1 MGFFDKFRRE
11 KRSTEGAVTLEQLLG
26 GNETLTVKIA
36 MQVPAVAYCVE
47 MIASAAAMLPV
58 KLYIRKSDGET
69 EEITDDPRITLLNG
83 QTGDT
88 MNADNMRR
96 VWVRDFLLT
105 GSAFAYIETR
115 YGMPCALKYIPSGA
129 VGVMSSDTDYIHKH
143 FSYIVT
149 GKEIFPH
156 QMLKILRNSDGFG
169 RGRGIVGESPLIMDT
184 MYQLLKFQK
193 NQVLKGGNKRGF
205 LKSDAPV
212 RKEVKDD
219 IEEKWRQLNSNDD
232 SAERIMFLNG
242 NIDFKEMS
250 STAVEMQ
257 LNENVQTNDAE
268 IMRLFGTADGILSP
282 ETVKNAVMPVL
293 DVFEAAFDS
302 DLLLESEKADHYFA
316 FDTKE
321 LTRGDIST
329 RYSAYATAL
338 QNNFMQ
344 LDEVRALEDLPPLGF
359 NYITLG
365 LQNVLVNPKTGKVYT
380 PNTNASANMNQ
391 LDNIVGNGE
400 DRAEPIQ
407 GEGGYL
413 QDPSTGRMM
422 GRVGSGGSAN
432 VSGKPLD
439 KAAKSGIIKST
450 DKSGK
455 EYEVKYNS
463 LSEDAFKK
471 DFDEAKNTVSADKAW
486 RVDDTYT
493 ADDYKRMKCK
503 CFVTEGG
510 SCVAV
515 KPDGDI
521 ISVCKNFNSTVQETG
536 SDLIKIA
543 VANGGTKLD
552 SFSGNYGFYA
562 KCGFEPVSWTPFDE
576 NYAPKGW
583 RKGIDDPEDVIF
595 FKYVGKPVDHSKA
608 ALSKFLQNTPSSK
621 SYDDAEAERDGKL

>member
-302 DLLLESEKADHYFA
+302 DMLLESEKADHYFA

-365 LQNVLVNPKTGKVYT
+365 LQNVLVNPATGEVYT
-380 PNTNASANMNQ
+380 PNTNASANMNR

-432 VSGKPLD
+432 VSGNGVD
-439 KAAKSGIIKST
+439 KAG
-450 DKSGK
+450 
-455 EYEVKYNS
+455 ERKYNKDDEIS
-463 LSEDAFKK
+463 ALGANKFEQGFSEENLDRH
-471 DFDEAKNTVSADKAW
+471 W
-486 RVDDTYT
+486 
-493 ADDYKRMKCK
+493 
-503 CFVTEGG
+503 GG
-510 SCVAV
+510 
-515 KPDGDI
+515 
-521 ISVCKNFNSTVQETG
+521 IS
-536 SDLIKIA
+536 
-543 VANGGTKLD
+543 
-552 SFSGNYGFYA
+552 
-562 KCGFEPVSWTPFDE
+562 
-576 NYAPKGW
+576 
-583 RKGIDDPEDVIF
+583 
-595 FKYVGKPVDHSKA
+595 DHSKEYKGFTREQYAQRALELVQSA
-608 ALSKFLQNTPSSK
+608 A
-621 SYDDAEAERDGKL
+621 DGKNILGYKLSDGTVVRYDVNTNDYVKGHPKYGIYTMFKPKNESAYFHKKKRDEGGITK

>member
-11 KRSTEGAVTLEQLLG
+11 KRSGAVTLEQLIG
-26 GNETLTVKIA
+26 GNKALTVKTA

-69 EEITDDPRITLLNG
+69 EEIKDDPRITLLNG

-96 VWVRDFLLT
+96 VWVRDYLLT
-105 GSAFAYIETR
+105 GSAYGYIETR
-115 YGMPCALKYIPSGA
+115 YGMPFAVKYIPSSA
-129 VGVMSSDTDYIHKH
+129 VSVMSSEIDYIHKH
-143 FSYIVT
+143 YTYIVT
-149 GKEIFPH
+149 GREIFPY
-156 QMLKILRNSDGFG
+156 QMLKILRNTDGFG
-169 RGRGIVGESPLIMDT
+169 RGRGIIEESPLIMDT
-184 MYQLLKFQK
+184 MFQLLKFQK

-205 LKSDAPV
+205 LKSDQPV
-212 RKEVKDD
+212 RKDVEDNIKENWQK
-219 IEEKWRQLNSNDD
+219 INSNEDV
-232 SAERIMFLNG
+232 ENVMFLNG
-242 NIDFKEMS
+242 NIDFREMS
-250 STAVEMQ
+250 STSVEMQ
-257 LNENVQTNDAE
+257 LNENVKTNDAE

-293 DVFEAAFDS
+293 DAFEAAFDS
-302 DLLLESEKADHYFA
+302 DLLLESERSDHYFA

-321 LTRGDIST
+321 LTRGDITS
-329 RYSAYATAL
+329 RYNAYATAL

-344 LDEVRALEDLPPLGF
+344 LDEVRELEDLPPLGF

-365 LQNVLVNPKTGKVYT
+365 LQNVLVNPATGEVYT
-380 PNTNASANMNQ
+380 PNTNASANMNR
-391 LDNIVGNGE
+391 LGDIGRNGE
-400 DRAEPIQ
+400 DRAEKLEIRTPVFGDGHRIIDNV
-407 GEGGYL
+407 G
-413 QDPSTGRMM
+413 S
-422 GRVGSGGSAN
+422 GSGGSAN
-432 VSGKPLD
+432 VSENGVD
-439 KAAKSGIIKST
+439 KAGKSGIIKST
-450 DKSGK
+450 DKAGK

-521 ISVCKNFNSTVQETG
+521 ISVCKNFNNTTQETG
-536 SDLIKIA
+536 RDLIKIA

-576 NYAPKGW
+576 AYAPKGW

-608 ALSKFLQNTPSSK
+608 ALSKFLHNTPSSK

>member
-1 MGFFDKFRRE
+1 MGFFDYFRRE

-69 EEITDDPRITLLNG
+69 EEIKDDPRITLLNG

-365 LQNVLVNPKTGKVYT
+365 LQNVLVNPATGEVYT
-380 PNTNASANMNQ
+380 PNTNASANMNR
-391 LDNIVGNGE
+391 LGDIG
-400 DRAEPIQ
+400 DDKKDLTDAENNSIINKRSDFEIRREIH
-407 GEGGYL
+407 GDDGKII
-413 QDPSTGRMM
+413 D
-422 GRVGSGGSAN
+422 N
-432 VSGKPLD
+432 VSNNGVEVFRKVFSNISTEEIVKYHESLADITPKEMYDLLKEMNLDVKPL
-439 KAAKSGIIKST
+439 S
-450 DKSGK
+450 
-455 EYEVKYNS
+455 
-463 LSEDAFKK
+463 
-471 DFDEAKNTVSADKAW
+471 
-486 RVDDTYT
+486 
-493 ADDYKRMKCK
+493 
-503 CFVTEGG
+503 
-510 SCVAV
+510 
-515 KPDGDI
+515 
-521 ISVCKNFNSTVQETG
+521 
-536 SDLIKIA
+536 
-543 VANGGTKLD
+543 
-552 SFSGNYGFYA
+552 
-562 KCGFEPVSWTPFDE
+562 
-576 NYAPKGW
+576 KG
-583 RKGIDDPEDVIF
+583 RLKGIPFEKGGG
-595 FKYVGKPVDHSKA
+595 FKI
-608 ALSKFLQNTPSSK
+608 N
-621 SYDDAEAERDGKL
+621 YDDNAVFQYHPASRSHHIGAYWKVSQKEVEHRYDLKGHEKRR

>member
-1 MGFFDKFRRE
+1 MGFFDYFRRE

-129 VGVMSSDTDYIHKH
+129 VCVMSSDTDYIHKH

-184 MYQLLKFQK
+184 MYQLLKVQK

-365 LQNVLVNPKTGKVYT
+365 LQNVLVNPATGEVYT
-380 PNTNASANMNQ
+380 PNTNASANMNR
-391 LDNIVGNGE
+391 LDNIDKDNNEVTRE
-400 DRAEPIQ
+400 EFDRQ
-407 GEGGYL
+407 
-413 QDPSTGRMM
+413 
-422 GRVGSGGSAN
+422 
-432 VSGKPLD
+432 
-439 KAAKSGIIKST
+439 
-450 DKSGK
+450 
-455 EYEVKYNS
+455 YNE
-463 LSEDAFKK
+463 LKK
-471 DFDEAKNTVSADKAW
+471 
-486 RVDDTYT
+486 
-493 ADDYKRMKCK
+493 
-503 CFVTEGG
+503 
-510 SCVAV
+510 
-515 KPDGDI
+515 
-521 ISVCKNFNSTVQETG
+521 ISK
-536 SDLIKIA
+536 K
-543 VANGGTKLD
+543 
-552 SFSGNYGFYA
+552 
-562 KCGFEPVSWTPFDE
+562 
-576 NYAPKGW
+576 
-583 RKGIDDPEDVIF
+583 
-595 FKYVGKPVDHSKA
+595 
-608 ALSKFLQNTPSSK
+608 
-621 SYDDAEAERDGKL
+621 

>member
-1 MGFFDKFRRE
+1 MGFFDRFRRE
-11 KRSTEGAVTLEQLLG
+11 KRSGAVTLEQLLG

-129 VGVMSSDTDYIHKH
+129 VSVISKDIDYINKH
-143 FSYIVT
+143 YTYVVT
-149 GKEIFPH
+149 GREIFPH
-156 QMLKILRNSDGFG
+156 RMLKILRNSDGFG

-365 LQNVLVNPKTGKVYT
+365 LQNVLVNPATGEVYT
-380 PNTNASANMNQ
+380 PNTNASANMNR
-391 LDNIVGNGE
+391 LGDIGE
-400 DRAEPIQ
+400 D
-407 GEGGYL
+407 GEKDLTDEENNSIINKRSNFEIRREIHGDDGKII
-413 QDPSTGRMM
+413 D
-422 GRVGSGGSAN
+422 N
-432 VSGKPLD
+432 VSNNGVDVFRKVFSNISTEEIVKYHESLADITPKEMYDLLNEMNFDVKPL
-439 KAAKSGIIKST
+439 S
-450 DKSGK
+450 
-455 EYEVKYNS
+455 
-463 LSEDAFKK
+463 
-471 DFDEAKNTVSADKAW
+471 
-486 RVDDTYT
+486 
-493 ADDYKRMKCK
+493 
-503 CFVTEGG
+503 
-510 SCVAV
+510 
-515 KPDGDI
+515 
-521 ISVCKNFNSTVQETG
+521 
-536 SDLIKIA
+536 
-543 VANGGTKLD
+543 
-552 SFSGNYGFYA
+552 
-562 KCGFEPVSWTPFDE
+562 
-576 NYAPKGW
+576 KG
-583 RKGIDDPEDVIF
+583 RLKGIPFEKGGG
-595 FKYVGKPVDHSKA
+595 FKINYDYNAVFQYHPA
-608 ALSKFLQNTPSSK
+608 YLSHHKGAYWKISHK
-621 SYDDAEAERDGKL
+621 EVEHRYDLNGHEKRH

>member
-1 MGFFDKFRRE
+1 MGFFDYFRRE

-26 GNETLTVKIA
+26 GNEKLTVKIA

-365 LQNVLVNPKTGKVYT
+365 LQNVLVNPATGEVYT

-391 LDNIVGNGE
+391 LGDIGE
-400 DRAEPIQ
+400 ER
-407 GEGGYL
+407 GYFFKKH
-413 QDPSTGRMM
+413 
-422 GRVGSGGSAN
+422 
-432 VSGKPLD
+432 GKTIYVD
-439 KAAKSGIIKST
+439 T
-450 DKSGK
+450 DKSSGK
-455 EYEVKYNS
+455 SVDKTGERKYNKDDEISALGANKFERGFSEEGLDIHWGGESDHSGEYEGFTREQYAQRALDLIQSAADNKYIFGYKMSDGTIVRYDIKENDFVKGHPKYGIYTMFKPTEKS
-463 LSEDAFKK
+463 VYFHRQKKK
-471 DFDEAKNTVSADKAW
+471 D
-486 RVDDTYT
+486 
-493 ADDYKRMKCK
+493 
-503 CFVTEGG
+503 
-510 SCVAV
+510 
-515 KPDGDI
+515 
-521 ISVCKNFNSTVQETG
+521 
-536 SDLIKIA
+536 
-543 VANGGTKLD
+543 GGTVK
-552 SFSGNYGFYA
+552 
-562 KCGFEPVSWTPFDE
+562 
-576 NYAPKGW
+576 
-583 RKGIDDPEDVIF
+583 
-595 FKYVGKPVDHSKA
+595 
-608 ALSKFLQNTPSSK
+608 
-621 SYDDAEAERDGKL
+621 

>member
-1 MGFFDKFRRE
+1 M
-11 KRSTEGAVTLEQLLG
+11 
-26 GNETLTVKIA
+26 
-36 MQVPAVAYCVE
+36 
-47 MIASAAAMLPV
+47 
-58 KLYIRKSDGET
+58 
-69 EEITDDPRITLLNG
+69 
-83 QTGDT
+83 
-88 MNADNMRR
+88 
-96 VWVRDFLLT
+96 
-105 GSAFAYIETR
+105 
-115 YGMPCALKYIPSGA
+115 
-129 VGVMSSDTDYIHKH
+129 
-143 FSYIVT
+143 
-149 GKEIFPH
+149 
-156 QMLKILRNSDGFG
+156 
-169 RGRGIVGESPLIMDT
+169 
-184 MYQLLKFQK
+184 
-193 NQVLKGGNKRGF
+193 
-205 LKSDAPV
+205 
-212 RKEVKDD
+212 
-219 IEEKWRQLNSNDD
+219 
-232 SAERIMFLNG
+232 
-242 NIDFKEMS
+242 
-250 STAVEMQ
+250 
-257 LNENVQTNDAE
+257 
-268 IMRLFGTADGILSP
+268 
-282 ETVKNAVMPVL
+282 
-293 DVFEAAFDS
+293 
-302 DLLLESEKADHYFA
+302 
-316 FDTKE
+316 
-321 LTRGDIST
+321 
-329 RYSAYATAL
+329 
-338 QNNFMQ
+338 
-344 LDEVRALEDLPPLGF
+344 
-359 NYITLG
+359 
-365 LQNVLVNPKTGKVYT
+365 LVNPKTGEVYT

-400 DRAEPIQ
+400 DRAEQFETRTPVFGDGHRIIDNV
-407 GEGGYL
+407 G
-413 QDPSTGRMM
+413 S
-422 GRVGSGGSAN
+422 GSGGSAN
-432 VSGKPLD
+432 VSGNGVD
-439 KAAKSGIIKST
+439 KAGKSGIIKST
-450 DKSGK
+450 DKAGK